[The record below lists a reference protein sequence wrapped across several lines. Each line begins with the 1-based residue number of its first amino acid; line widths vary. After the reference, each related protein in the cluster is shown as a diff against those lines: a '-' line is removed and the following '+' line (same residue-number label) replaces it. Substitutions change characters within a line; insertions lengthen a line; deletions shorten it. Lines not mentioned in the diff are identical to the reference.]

1 MIDQEI
7 LFIIYLISKEL
18 ILEYMNYF
26 YKLIKIANYRKVYKR
41 YFKIYLYKE
50 KEIISVK
57 FINEQRNKEKMY
69 NIIIYFLFIRINFKK
84 C

>member
-26 YKLIKIANYRKVYKR
+26 YKLIKIVNYRKVYKR

-69 NIIIYFLFIRINFKK
+69 NIIIYFLFIRINLKK